1 LPYVFP
7 PGPYSNQRPHYP
19 YAALIGQA
27 ILSSLDHR
35 LMLKDIYEWISIV
48 YPHFRRG
55 DKTWMNSVRHV
66 LSTTAHFRKV

>member
-1 LPYVFP
+1 LPYVLP

-27 ILSSLDHR
+27 ILSSSDHR
-35 LMLKDIYEWISIV
+35 LMLKDIYGWISIV